1 MIFNL
6 VVDKHC
12 VNSARIWSFSGPCFP
27 AIKLNTE
34 RYSVFSNIQPEYEK
48 IRSRKSPNTDTFDA
62 VLIARIWR
70 TEVRQNYKDRSQLP
84 DMAYSNEFDH
94 QILHYNK
101 LEVYYNL
108 LTSWFKLFKVKT
120 KRRWSIVWYTC
131 ILEVRDSVH
140 YPSFLSLSLAEFI
153 S

>member
-34 RYSVFSNIQPEYEK
+34 RYSVFSDIQPEYEK

-84 DMAYSNEFDH
+84 DMAYGNEFD
-94 QILHYNK
+94 Y
-101 LEVYYNL
+101 
-108 LTSWFKLFKVKT
+108 
-120 KRRWSIVWYTC
+120 
-131 ILEVRDSVH
+131 
-140 YPSFLSLSLAEFI
+140 
-153 S
+153 